1 LREAAEKGEN
11 GMSGIAYHD
20 LRGFLS
26 KVDALGELKTI
37 HGVHWDK
44 EMGAITEILYRE
56 KAEKSPALLFDRI
69 KGYPEGYRCLYGMLN
84 SPKRFALSLG
94 LPLPEDGGLMALL
107 KAYREK
113 MKAMTL
119 IPPKVVNDGPILEN
133 VMEGDHV
140 DLFQFPVPVHH
151 ELDGGRY
158 IGTADGVITRD
169 PEEGW
174 VNCGTYRVQLVSRDT
189 CILYISQGKQGRI
202 QRDKYLDNG
211 KPCPVVVVIGIDPLL
226 YLAAR
231 FQVPWGV
238 SEFDFAGGLR
248 GEPVEVIEG
257 KFTGLPIPARAEI
270 VLEGEVLPGERLPEG
285 PFGEWN
291 GYYAGGKKEEPVLK
305 VKRVMYRSHPILTC
319 AASQKPPH
327 SHLFERCFIRSA
339 GLWDGL
345 ERAGCPEVKGVW
357 VHSAGSGRTFNV
369 VAIKQRYFGHSRQAG
384 MLASQI
390 PPSAYI
396 GRFIVVVDDDID
408 PCNINEVIW
417 AMGTRCDP
425 AQDIEI
431 TRKCWGSRLDPL
443 SDTDQYYNSRAVID
457 ACIPYERMKSFP
469 PVAETTPEYRRK
481 ILEQYPDL
489 MKELLT
495 AD

>member
-1 LREAAEKGEN
+1 MDYKDLRE
-11 GMSGIAYHD
+11 
-20 LRGFLS
+20 FLA
-26 KVDALGELKTI
+26 KVEELGELKRI
-37 HGVHWDK
+37 DGVDWNK

-94 LPLPEDGGLMALL
+94 LPIPKELKLMDLL
-107 KAYREK
+107 RVYREK
-113 MKAMTL
+113 MKDMKL
-119 IPPKVVNDGPILEN
+119 LPPRYVKDGPVMEN
-133 VMEGDHV
+133 VFEGKDI
-140 DLFQFPVPVHH
+140 DLFKFPTPVHH

-158 IGTADGVITRD
+158 IGTADAVITRD

-174 VNCGTYRVQLVSRDT
+174 VNCGTYRVQLIDKDT
-189 CILYISQGKQGRI
+189 CLLYISQGKQGRI
-202 QRDKYLDNG
+202 QRDKYLDKG
-211 KPCPVVVVIGIDPLL
+211 QPCPVVVVVGIHPLL
-226 YLAAR
+226 YMAAR
-231 FQVPWGV
+231 YQVPWGV
-238 SEFDFAGGLR
+238 SEFDFAGGLKGGPIDVIR
-248 GEPVEVIEG
+248 G
-257 KFTGLPIPARAEI
+257 KHTDLPIPADAEI
-270 VLEGEVLPGERLPEG
+270 VLEGEVSPKEKMLEG

-291 GYYAGGKKEEPVLK
+291 GYYAGGKKEEPVFK
-305 VKRVMYRSHPILTC
+305 IKRVMFRTNPILTC

-339 GLWDGL
+339 GLWEGL
-345 ERAGCPEVKGVW
+345 EKAGCPDIKGVW
-357 VHSAGSGRTFNV
+357 VHRAGSGRTFNV
-369 VAIKQRYFGHSRQAG
+369 VSIKQRYYGHSRQAG

-408 PCNINEVIW
+408 PSNLEEVIW

-443 SDTDQYYNSRAVID
+443 NSSDQYYNSRAVID
-457 ACIPYERMKSFP
+457 ACIPYERIKDFP
-469 PVAETTPEYRRK
+469 PVAQSSPGMREK
-481 ILEQYPDL
+481 IFEKYPDL
-489 MKELLT
+489 MKELLSS
-495 AD
+495 D